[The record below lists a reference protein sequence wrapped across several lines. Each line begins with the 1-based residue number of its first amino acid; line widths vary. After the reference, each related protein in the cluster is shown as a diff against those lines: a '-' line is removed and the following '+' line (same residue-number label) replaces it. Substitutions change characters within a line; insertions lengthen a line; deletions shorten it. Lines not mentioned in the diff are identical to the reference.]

1 MTDIDLILLSDLL
14 VKMDMA
20 TMAHSLEARS
30 PFLDHRVAEY
40 VWSLPAHVRLP
51 RGRPKGLLRDSYQG
65 LLSDEVIRGKKK
77 GFEVPVNRWL
87 AEVWR
92 SLVGDVL
99 TVPSAHVKSYVDA
112 AAVDELVAGTR
123 WPEKNTTYLVYAL
136 LVLELWLRKQAE

>member
-1 MTDIDLILLSDLL
+1 M
-14 VKMDMA
+14 
-20 TMAHSLEARS
+20 
-30 PFLDHRVAEY
+30 
-40 VWSLPAHVRLP
+40 
-51 RGRPKGLLRDSYQG
+51 
-65 LLSDEVIRGKKK
+65 IRGKKK

-87 AEVWR
+87 AEDWR

-112 AAVDELVAGTR
+112 AAVNELVAGTR